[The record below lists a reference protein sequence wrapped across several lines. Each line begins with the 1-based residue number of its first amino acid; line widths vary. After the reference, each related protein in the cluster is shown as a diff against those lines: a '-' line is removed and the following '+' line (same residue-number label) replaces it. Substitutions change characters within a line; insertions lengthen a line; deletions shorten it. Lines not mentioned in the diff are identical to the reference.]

1 LKKDDYYNQ
10 LEKIL
15 VETTKLYEKQ

>member
-1 LKKDDYYNQ
+1 MKEDDYYNQ

-15 VETTKLYEKQ
+15 VETAKLYEKK